1 MRCTILFFVGVEGSA
16 WISIL
21 CSFTPCKTWTR
32 SMPSFRGLGESS
44 TVQAGL
50 MGIMRRPSTLLLVGV
65 RPSDGTCNSVGTE
78 PMPGLSTS
86 PQCTIQLCLSRFLL
100 ACLSTALMWGWLR
113 FAGTLA
119 LTWGGVMGIGEALK
133 SSPRRLAFAS
143 RLWK

>member
-1 MRCTILFFVGVEGSA
+1 MGARNAADSQRVDLRESRPELQTGRPALPSTTLNRDALYDSVLFVGVEGLA

-86 PQCTIQLCLSRFLL
+86 PQCTIQLCLSRFYLL
-100 ACLSTALMWGWLR
+100 A
-113 FAGTLA
+113 F
-119 LTWGGVMGIGEALK
+119 
-133 SSPRRLAFAS
+133 RLP
-143 RLWK
+143 